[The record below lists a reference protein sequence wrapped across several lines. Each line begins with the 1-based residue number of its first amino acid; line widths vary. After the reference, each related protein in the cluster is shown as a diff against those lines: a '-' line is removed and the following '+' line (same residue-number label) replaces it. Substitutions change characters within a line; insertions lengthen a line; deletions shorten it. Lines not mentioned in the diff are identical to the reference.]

1 MVVEYFVRGL
11 RSLGLVAVLGAAA
24 LAVGCAGSMT
34 SARLSRLDVRD
45 TVTAPG
51 ASRRLLLA
59 GPGRLL
65 HVDVERRNVVTVY
78 RVPRHDGTAADCG
91 NEPPRADAVIEVTAG
106 ALEVPRDESVC
117 VLMARRASLSW
128 HVRHVPATGGPV
140 VEASRHASLP

>member
-1 MVVEYFVRGL
+1 MVVEYFDRGR
-11 RSLGLVAVLGAAA
+11 RSLSLVAVLGVAA
-24 LAVGCAGSMT
+24 LALGCAGSITT
-34 SARLSRLDVRD
+34 SRQSRLDVRD

-65 HVDVERRNVVTVY
+65 HIDVERRSVVTVY

-91 NEPPRADAVIEVTAG
+91 NEPPRADAVIEMTAG

-128 HVRHVPATGGPV
+128 HARHVPAPSEPV
-140 VEASRHASLP
+140 SARHASLLP